1 MGRVRYKQC
10 GQQFALNVA
19 YKVLYNA
26 AYPTRVVQCPIWI
39 VQRGFWR
46 QQPAQYLYLG
56 FPSCSYQQIPY
67 FEQFTLVLK
76 IFYARHVQSN
86 LLWVFSVTGA
96 LPFL

>member
-39 VQRGFWR
+39 VMVFGDSTQLSTSIWS
-46 QQPAQYLYLG
+46 PKLLL
-56 FPSCSYQQIPY
+56 S
-67 FEQFTLVLK
+67 TNT
-76 IFYARHVQSN
+76 IF
-86 LLWVFSVTGA
+86 
-96 LPFL
+96 